1 MAGRSP
7 VLVVDDDLDSRLL
20 LEFALSLKG
29 YPVVS
34 ALNGAEALVLAR
46 RFHPEVILLD
56 LAMPIMDG
64 TAFRAEQLRD
74 PELAN
79 IPVICVSG
87 QYEAKQVADDLKCAG
102 CIAKPFDIRDVVAHV
117 ARFID
122 ISASPPAG
130 GEGSM

>member
-1 MAGRSP
+1 MAGCSP

-20 LEFALSLKG
+20 LELALSLKG
-29 YPVVS
+29 YSVVS

-46 RFHPEVILLD
+46 RLHPEVILLD

-87 QYEAKQVADDLKCAG
+87 QYDAKQVAGDLKCAG
-102 CIAKPFDIRDVVAHV
+102 CIANPFDIRDVLAQV

-122 ISASPPAG
+122 SSASPPAG
-130 GEGSM
+130 GEGSI

>member
-1 MAGRSP
+1 MAGCSP

-20 LEFALSLKG
+20 LELALSLKG
-29 YPVVS
+29 YSVVS
-34 ALNGAEALVLAR
+34 ALNGADALVLAR
-46 RFHPEVILLD
+46 RFHPDVILLD

-74 PELAN
+74 PELA

-87 QYEAKQVADDLKCAG
+87 QYDAKQVADDLKCAG
-102 CIAKPFDIRDVVAHV
+102 CIAKPFDIRDVLAQV

-122 ISASPPAG
+122 SSASPPAG
-130 GEGSM
+130 GEGSI